1 MGAAQFGLD
10 YGIANQM
17 GKIQLS
23 KAQSIVDFAKRN
35 VVRSIDMV
43 VFSGENK

>member
-23 KAQSIVDFAKRN
+23 KA
-35 VVRSIDMV
+35 
-43 VFSGENK
+43 